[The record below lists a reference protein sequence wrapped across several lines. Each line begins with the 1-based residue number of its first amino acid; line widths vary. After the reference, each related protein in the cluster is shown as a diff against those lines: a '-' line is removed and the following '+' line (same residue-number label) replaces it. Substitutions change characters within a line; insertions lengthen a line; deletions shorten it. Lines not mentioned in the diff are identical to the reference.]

1 MILRIWGAIPFL
13 KYTRLTIAQLAI
25 FIEETIM
32 TKIINIAYAYGR
44 FTSFNEIS
52 DDKVDDNKLKLLVNG
67 DESCIPKVLE
77 FEKPYRSI
85 GGMTAYGFD
94 ILTKY
99 RSRLTGFDS
108 SQDDSGFS
116 PEFEKIL
123 KQNQSIYPKIEK
135 YEKDLTLLAVTE
147 DGCDFLFR
155 NNNLRFFIF
164 FSGGLPEFQQM
175 GILQAMEWCELNIP
189 DKVHEIFGEKNYIDE
204 RLVA

>member
-1 MILRIWGAIPFL
+1 MTFL

-67 DESCIPKVLE
+67 DESCIPEILKL
-77 FEKPYRSI
+77 EKPYRSI

-94 ILTKY
+94 ILTNY
-99 RSRLTGFDS
+99 RRRLTGFNS
-108 SQDDSGFS
+108 CHDDSGFS

-123 KQNQSIYPKIEK
+123 KKISLYIQK
-135 YEKDLTLLAVTE
+135 L
-147 DGCDFLFR
+147 
-155 NNNLRFFIF
+155 
-164 FSGGLPEFQQM
+164 
-175 GILQAMEWCELNIP
+175 
-189 DKVHEIFGEKNYIDE
+189 KNMKKT
-204 RLVA
+204 